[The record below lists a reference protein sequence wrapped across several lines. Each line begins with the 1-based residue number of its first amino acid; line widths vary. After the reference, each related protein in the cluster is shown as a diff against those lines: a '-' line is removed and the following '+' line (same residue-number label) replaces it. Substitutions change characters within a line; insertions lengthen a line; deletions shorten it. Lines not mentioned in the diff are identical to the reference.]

1 MLALNTPRQK
11 VILIVEDDGDLR
23 AMFRTV
29 LTLCGFAVREAG
41 DGYQALNLIEQHPPD
56 LILLDLGLPRLD
68 GLTVQAEVSAQAL
81 TRDIPIVIV
90 TGEERDLSSV
100 KVACLLRK
108 PVSPDQLVTTVRRCL
123 ASGTGRS
130 SLA

>member
-1 MLALNTPRQK
+1 MNRQRQK
-11 VILIVEDDGDLR
+11 VVLIVEDDVDLR

-29 LTLCGFAVREAG
+29 LQLSGFAVREAG
-41 DGYQALNLIEQHPPD
+41 DGYQALNLIEQQPPD
-56 LILLDLGLPRLD
+56 LILIDLGLPRLD

-100 KVACLLRK
+100 KTACVLRK
-108 PVSPDQLVTTVRRCL
+108 PVSSDQLLATVRRCL
-123 ASGTGRS
+123 ASGAGRS